1 LRRIGSRR
9 NWHCQRHRTAIL
21 LLNYCRSER
30 LAILARHL
38 DLPAIDHVNGVR
50 LCFRLGDLLLQL
62 LLELLLLLLRCLLL
76 LLQLDQLNRVVVGF

>member
-30 LAILARHL
+30 LLH
-38 DLPAIDHVNGVR
+38 
-50 LCFRLGDLLLQL
+50 LQL
-62 LLELLLLLLRCLLL
+62 QHVLYILLPRSIVLQLCPTKVLMVLLL
-76 LLQLDQLNRVVVGF
+76 LLQGALYHR